1 MIRGQDYTQQLA
13 EYIKKNI
20 SKGYTPESLRW
31 ALVSQGHSRVQVDKA
46 VKLATEQMAATAP
59 KMVEEPM
66 TSPQIQ
72 EMAEPEKKKGF
83 WERLFS

>member
-1 MIRGQDYTQQLA
+1 MIRGKDYTQQLA

-20 SKGYTPESLRW
+20 SKGYTSESLRW

-46 VKLATEQMAATAP
+46 VKFATEQMAATAP
-59 KMVEEPM
+59 KMVEEPVM
-66 TSPQIQ
+66 SQQIQ
-72 EMAEPEKKKGF
+72 EMTEPEKKKGF